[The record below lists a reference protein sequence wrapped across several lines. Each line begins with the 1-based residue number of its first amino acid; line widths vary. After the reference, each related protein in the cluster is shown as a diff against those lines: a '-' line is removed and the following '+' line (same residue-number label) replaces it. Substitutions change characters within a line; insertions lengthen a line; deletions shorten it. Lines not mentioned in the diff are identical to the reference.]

1 MAEAVHPDA
10 AVAAPG
16 DAERVAP
23 AHAFAVADSEVVPD
37 SDIPVVVGDNRLAD
51 WNIPVVAAD
60 NPPAKDVHP
69 AADWDRA
76 VAAGIAADRVVAED
90 IHQLAAAGKEPAA
103 DIGADIADRAVL
115 DNPDLGVVVE
125 DIDPRIP
132 AWPVGLY

>member
-10 AVAAPG
+10 AVAAE

-60 NPPAKDVHP
+60 NPPAKEVHP

-76 VAAGIAADRVVAED
+76 VAAGIAADRVVVED
-90 IHQLAAAGKEPAA
+90 IHPLAEGKEPAA
-103 DIGADIADRAVL
+103 DIGADTADRAVL
-115 DNPDLGVVVE
+115 DNPDRGVVVE

-132 AWPVGLY
+132 AQPVGSY